1 MAHNDGRNAA
11 EGVRTFTVVIEET
24 VAQEFQV
31 EASDAE
37 SAAESARELYCAGNL
52 VLSPG
57 ELQSA
62 RLCVATD
69 GELGIWA
76 DL

>member
-1 MAHNDGRNAA
+1 MAHDDGRNTA
-11 EGVRTFTVVIEET
+11 EGVRTFTVVVEET
-24 VAQEFQV
+24 VTQEFQV
-31 EASDAE
+31 EGSGAE
-37 SAAESARELYCAGNL
+37 SAAEVARELYRAGDL

-62 RLCVATD
+62 RLHVTTD
-69 GELGIWA
+69 GELGIWE

>member
-11 EGVRTFTVVIEET
+11 EGIRTFTVVIEET
-24 VAQEFQV
+24 VTQEFQV
-31 EASDAE
+31 KAPDAE
-37 SAAESARELYCAGNL
+37 SAAEVARELYHTGNL

-69 GELGIWA
+69 GELGIWE